1 MLFKFRGVEENV
13 RLSASLEKSSF
24 LKNKQQ
30 QLLFTLFSW
39 IEKIIEKVFSM
50 TLLEFLFIHSRKD

>member
-24 LKNKQQ
+24 LKNKQTA
-30 QLLFTLFSW
+30 LYAIFVNW
-39 IEKIIEKVFSM
+39 KNIEKVFSM